1 MIRRAIHQR
10 FWLTQ
15 SGIRET
21 EQIAVTDATLY
32 LFSPLI
38 IMNMQAPKQ
47 SSTQYVCVHFR
58 LICIAMFVEH
68 FAMVFSQNP
77 DAVIY

>member
-1 MIRRAIHQR
+1 MIRRAINQR

-15 SGIRET
+15 SEIRET

-38 IMNMQAPKQ
+38 IMNMQVRKQ
-47 SSTQYVCVHFR
+47 SSTHYVCVHFR
-58 LICIAMFVEH
+58 FICIAMFVEH
-68 FAMVFSQNP
+68 FAMVISQNP